1 MDPRSR
7 ELPAAESWP
16 VRRAE
21 ELIASL
27 TGIVSARIVAKPGG
41 EIEEIHV
48 LSTEEVSP
56 KQIVRN
62 IESALLAEL
71 GVTVDHRK
79 ISVAQTRG
87 ARSAIVEPDT
97 DTDAYARARKI
108 ERRIVFAGH
117 EVKRERNHRI
127 SVRVTLRWGDDEFTG
142 EASGTD
148 LARSRLDIAA
158 NATLRCLEAA
168 VAAARDE
175 EAGDAVIFALD
186 GVKMLEAFDRTFVLV
201 AVHAMRGREVVAL
214 AGAADVDQNPER
226 SVILA
231 TLQATDRWV
240 RGQLW

>member
-7 ELPAAESWP
+7 ELPAAETWP

-27 TGIVSARIVAKPGG
+27 TGVVSARIVAKPGG

-48 LSTEEVSP
+48 LTTEEVSP
-56 KQIVRN
+56 KQTVRN

-87 ARSAIVEPDT
+87 ARNATVEP

-108 ERRIVFAGH
+108 ERRILFAGH
-117 EVKRERNHRI
+117 EVKRERNHRV

-148 LARSRLDIAA
+148 LARSRLDVAA
-158 NATLRCLEAA
+158 NAALRCLEAA

-175 EAGDAVIFALD
+175 EAGDAVVFALD

-201 AVHAMRGREVVAL
+201 AVHAVRGREVVAL
-214 AGAADVDQNPER
+214 AGAADVDEDADR